1 MSDKILDLKNKKV
14 VSNNDNQET
23 SSSSKEKKSVSEELF
38 NNMREKFLENL
49 SEEDKEAYQKFGEKF
64 HKSFNVMTGEAIDL
78 SNISMEEALSYVVES
93 LKSGLHPKYLD
104 ESERAMM
111 QAGYGEEW
119 YKEWGCDNLD

>member
-14 VSNNDNQET
+14 ISDNKSEEN
-23 SSSSKEKKSVSEELF
+23 SSTKEKKSVSEELF

-49 SEEDKEAYQKFGEKF
+49 SEDDKEAYQKFGEKF
-64 HKSFNVMTGEAIDL
+64 HKSFNVMTGETIDL

-104 ESERAMM
+104 ENERAMM

-119 YKEWGCDNLD
+119 FKKWGCDSLD